1 MVYKKSWKYILKKD
15 NTHYCCSFGCYVLKA
30 LKDFS
35 DVTKGD
41 FGGYVQGYR
50 NLSQEGNCWI
60 YDNAL
65 VINNSKVIENAKV
78 SNYAVIK
85 EYARVT
91 ENARVGGRAIISGDA
106 IINGNVQIFE
116 NIIISE
122 NNTKKNF
129 LIKIKNWF
137 IKKLGN
143 IF

>member
-1 MVYKKSWKYILKKD
+1 MVYKKTWKYILKKD
-15 NTHYCCSFGCYVLKA
+15 NSHYCTNFDCYVLKA

-50 NLSQEGNCWI
+50 NLSQEGDCWI

-65 VINNSKVIENAKV
+65 VINNTK
-78 SNYAVIK
+78 
-85 EYARVT
+85 VT
-91 ENARVGGRAIISGDA
+91 ENAKILDYAVVNDFAIVKGNTKVTGRADIYGNSIIDGNAIISD
-106 IINGNVQIFE
+106 
-116 NIIISE
+116 IIISE
-122 NNTKKNF
+122 NYTKENF
-129 LIKIKNWF
+129 LIKIKDWF